1 MDADVA
7 IAMRVG
13 YIEPKDF
20 PDDDQ
25 RYAVWLEAFSGTAS
39 ESDLEPETVEEAIHK
54 AIGYRAVRWHRLSR
68 IRTKEL
74 TFGWLYGARLPRPAR
89 AARREGPSLEEEL
102 PGVAE
107 LRRLRWSLET

>member
-1 MDADVA
+1 MNQRVA
-7 IAMRVG
+7 LAMRMG
-13 YIEPKDF
+13 YIKPEDI

-39 ESDLEPETVEEAIHK
+39 EYDLEPETIEEAIHK

-74 TFGWLYGARLPRPAR
+74 TFGWMYGAIPQPVAR
-89 AARREGPSLEEEL
+89 TLREEL

-107 LRRLRWSLET
+107 LRRLRWALEA